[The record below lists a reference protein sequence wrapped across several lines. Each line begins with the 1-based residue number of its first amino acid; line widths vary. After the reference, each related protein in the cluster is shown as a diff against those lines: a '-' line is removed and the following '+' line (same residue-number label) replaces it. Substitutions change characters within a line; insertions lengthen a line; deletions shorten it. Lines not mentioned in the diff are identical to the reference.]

1 MATAYPYVPYLK
13 TICLIHQLLKTE
25 GKKLIR
31 IKKKRKKM
39 GVKMCIIIV
48 LYFFI
53 SITLKKCTLLF
64 VAKKIILILLHFLK
78 ENVEVDEKCQIVY
91 RVMNL
96 VYLCYG
102 SSENYA
108 HV

>member
-1 MATAYPYVPYLK
+1 M
-13 TICLIHQLLKTE
+13 E
-25 GKKLIR
+25 
-31 IKKKRKKM
+31 
-39 GVKMCIIIV
+39 VKMCIIIV
-48 LYFFI
+48 SYFYYI
-53 SITLKKCTLLF
+53 IHITLKKLPLLF

-78 ENVEVDEKCQIVY
+78 ENVEVDEKCQTVY